1 MRPAPLTI
9 KKERRSA
16 FPPWGSPLVESDP
29 LVKKCEW
36 YQRIAAAITVYMS
49 DPDHTH
55 TREELAYLNLLKPT
69 LQDIF
74 YLSSYGS
81 MDHILW
87 HRGIVDENGQVN
99 LPPRMH
105 WIT

>member
-1 MRPAPLTI
+1 
-9 KKERRSA
+9 
-16 FPPWGSPLVESDP
+16 
-29 LVKKCEW
+29 
-36 YQRIAAAITVYMS
+36 MS

-99 LPPRMH
+99 LSTQNALDYLIACHTIFSDIKLDYKKADRKLPRPGSGRVH
-105 WIT
+105 RPSNPVQTPL